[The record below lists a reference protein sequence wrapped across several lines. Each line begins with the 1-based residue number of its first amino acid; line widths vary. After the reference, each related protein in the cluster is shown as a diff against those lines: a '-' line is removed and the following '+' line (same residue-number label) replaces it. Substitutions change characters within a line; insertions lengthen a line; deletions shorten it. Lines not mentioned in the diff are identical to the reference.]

1 MTAWHVPPNSV
12 PTPPPAPPRK
22 KNTWLVIGLVL
33 LAVFLLASCACAG
46 LVGYRVKDAVI
57 ATVTAQ
63 AGGDVMP
70 TLAPPNNGGG
80 GYVPNDNG
88 GYVPNNNRPTPPA
101 PSGGGDGYIAR
112 LKVAVKYAPPT
123 KGQPFPVR
131 VEITNTGGDTVHV
144 CAINF
149 RGDLASILEHDALV
163 SPPGWNYWVEGG
175 AYEQGAVFD
184 DCIYIS
190 PGETQAAVFTMKSF
204 VSAAWRGEVGL
215 CGQPFSEDT
224 DPAVLDDCVYIP
236 ATVTVP

>member
-1 MTAWHVPPNSV
+1 MTTWHVPPT
-12 PTPPPAPPRK
+12 TPPPAPPQK
-22 KNTWLVIGLVL
+22 KNSWLVIALVL

-46 LVGYRVKDAVI
+46 LVGYHVKDAVI
-57 ATVTAQ
+57 ATVTAR
-63 AGGDVMP
+63 AGGDVIP

-80 GYVPNDNG
+80 GYVPN
-88 GYVPNNNRPTPPA
+88 NNRPAYPTPPA
-101 PSGGGDGYIAR
+101 PPSGGDGYIAR

-123 KGQPFPVR
+123 KGQAFPVR
-131 VEITNTGGDTVHV
+131 VEITNTGGDTIHV

-149 RGDLASILEHDALV
+149 RGSLAEILEHDALV

-190 PGETQAAVFTMKSF
+190 PGETQTAVFTMRSY
-204 VSAAWRGEVGL
+204 VSAVWSGEVGL